1 MQKQPTTLAI
11 DTSCDETSASVVE
24 GVRVLSNIQPSQM
37 EYHKKYGGVVP
48 SLAKLAHTE
57 RIDNVVTEA
66 LKQAQKTIDDV
77 DYISVTYGPGLAI
90 ALEVGI
96 NKAKELAKEFN
107 KPIMIIN
114 HMEGHL
120 LSSFA
125 ERNSM
130 LEVNGH
136 GRSVQCVEVANKC
149 PSIGVLISGG
159 HTEFVLVKQIGE
171 YEKIG
176 ETLDDS
182 CGECLDKCGRML
194 GLGYPAGPI
203 ISEFSKKQRKK
214 VKIEKVKDNQSTL
227 LRLSSGT
234 ESYEL
239 PIPMANSNDLN
250 MSYSGLKTAFKQLVD
265 KIAEDKKVKKVKDG
279 KLEANIETFDLE
291 KEEIMNLCVL
301 LEATAYE
308 QIAIKLKNA
317 LRKYSVK
324 EVWLGGGVVA
334 SSRLRSVVRST
345 VKSFDESI
353 EVRYPYSK
361 KLTTDNAA
369 MIGVAAN
376 INMLQLQK
384 LQISLSPEN
393 KATLGEHGIFIDSSD
408 FSEIDRDPSLE
419 LPVYV

>member
-1 MQKQPTTLAI
+1 MQKQPITLAI

-24 GVRVLSNIQPSQM
+24 GVKVLSNIQPSQM

-57 RIDNVVTEA
+57 RIDNVVKES
-66 LKQAQKTIDDV
+66 LKQAQKTMDDINYV
-77 DYISVTYGPGLAI
+77 SVTYGPGLAI

-96 NKAKELAKEFN
+96 KKAKDIAEKYKKQL
-107 KPIMIIN
+107 MIIN

-120 LSSFA
+120 LSAFA
-125 ERNSM
+125 QRNSDAIETDNY
-130 LEVNGH
+130 LP
-136 GRSVQCVEVANKC
+136 QQFPA
-149 PSIGVLISGG
+149 IGVLVSGG
-159 HTEFVLVKQIGE
+159 HTEFILVKGVGE

-194 GLGYPAGPI
+194 GLGYPAGPT
-203 ISEFSKKQRKK
+203 ISEFAKEQRKK
-214 VKIEKVKDNQSTL
+214 VKIEKIRDNRSTL
-227 LRLSSGT
+227 LRLNTGSG
-234 ESYEL
+234 SYEL
-239 PIPMANSNDLN
+239 PIPMANSNNLN

-265 KIAEDKKVKKVKDG
+265 KISEDKKVKKVKEG

-291 KEEIMNLCVL
+291 KEEIMNLCIL

-308 QIAIKLKNA
+308 QISIKLISA
-317 LRKYSVK
+317 LKKYSVK

-334 SSRLRSVVRST
+334 SSRLRSAIRST
-345 VKSFDESI
+345 VKSFDKKI
-353 EVRYPYSK
+353 LVKYPYSK

-393 KATLGEHGIFIDSSD
+393 KATLREHGIFIDSSD

-419 LPVYV
+419 LLAASY